1 MRGTAVIPMI
11 VPLATSPT
19 CFPPHQMVEDHA
31 RISNSSSSS
40 SSPGDALSP
49 KGPSSPSPSPP
60 HPPSSFTAFRRVR
73 RNRSYA
79 RVVASG
85 RMLGARWFAWM
96 ELVLSDGR
104 STASVSLVSGWCRVV
119 RAYFKGP

>member
-1 MRGTAVIPMI
+1 
-11 VPLATSPT
+11 
-19 CFPPHQMVEDHA
+19 MVEDHA
-31 RISNSSSSS
+31 RISNS
-40 SSPGDALSP
+40 PGDALSP
-49 KGPSSPSPSPP
+49 KSLSSLSPYPSPF

-85 RMLGARWFAWM
+85 RTLGARWFAWM

-104 STASVSLVSGWCRVV
+104 STASASLVSP
-119 RAYFKGP
+119 FKAP